1 MDRDSIFT
9 TLSQLENNVRLHEGI
24 YGIIKFLA
32 VIDRYPNSSMIDL
45 SKEAGFPI
53 PICVAIRNELAKI
66 GWCSRESGGTEI
78 TELGTEVLSKL
89 GKFNE
94 SFSCIDCN
102 GSGLKLPLE
111 NYKDSLIQIRKFT
124 DMRGPPNTVIDQSFA
139 TTETSLVRVLTM
151 GDNYDLFHGSYALI
165 GDSDLTCIPL
175 ALFSNSK
182 SRVVVFDID
191 TRIRDIIDCANKEL
205 KLNIEFVE
213 HDLRKNIPEEYKNQF
228 GCFVTDPPY
237 TINGLNLFISRGIQL
252 INDTQG
258 GVGYL
263 SFGSKPPQDQLQI
276 QKNLSKMGCLFTH
289 ILPRFNEYVGAQ
301 KLGGVST
308 FYRLQILSD
317 AEPLICTDYEG
328 ILYTG
333 ERNPTIRAYQCK
345 NCKIMIEVG
354 QGNNFVTI
362 EQLKEVGCPKCNSHI
377 FHKKG
382 ERKTK

>member
-1 MDRDSIFT
+1 MDRNSIFT
-9 TLSQLENNVRLHEGI
+9 TLSQLENNVRLQEGI

-32 VIDRYPNSSMIDL
+32 VIDRYPNSSMINL

-53 PICVAIRNELAKI
+53 PICVAIRNELAKV
-66 GWCSRESGGTEI
+66 GWCSKESDGTEI
-78 TELGTEVLSKL
+78 TVQGSEALSIL

-94 SFSCIDCN
+94 SFSCIECN
-102 GSGLKLPLE
+102 GGGLKFSLE

-124 DMRGPPNTVIDQSFA
+124 DMRGSPNTVIDQSFA
-139 TTETSLVRVLTM
+139 TTETSLVRVLAM
-151 GDNYDLFHGSYALI
+151 GDNYDLFHESYALI
-165 GDSDLTCIPL
+165 GDSDLTSIPL

-182 SRVVVFDID
+182 SRIVVFEID

-213 HDLRKNIPEEYKNQF
+213 HDLRKNIPDEYKNQF
-228 GCFVTDPPY
+228 DCFVTDPPY
-237 TINGLNLFISRGIQL
+237 TIDGLNLFISRGIQL
-252 INDTQG
+252 INDAQG
-258 GVGYL
+258 GIGYL

-276 QKNLSKMGCLFTH
+276 QMNLSKMGCLFTH
-289 ILPRFNEYVGAQ
+289 ILTRFNEYIGAQ

-317 AEPLICTDYEG
+317 AEPLVITDYEG

-333 ERNPTIRAYQCK
+333 ERNPTIRVYQCK
-345 NCKIMIEVG
+345 NCKTVIEVG

-362 EQLKEVGCPKCNSHI
+362 EQLKEIGCPNCNSRI
-377 FHKKG
+377 FQKKG
-382 ERKTK
+382 ERKT